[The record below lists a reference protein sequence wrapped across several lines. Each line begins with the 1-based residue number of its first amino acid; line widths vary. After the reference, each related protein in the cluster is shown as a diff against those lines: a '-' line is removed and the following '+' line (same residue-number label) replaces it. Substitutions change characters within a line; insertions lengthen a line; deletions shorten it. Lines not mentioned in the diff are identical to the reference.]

1 MQETHLTENPGDFHW
16 RDGGEDH
23 MNSPAAIAAIQEAA
37 RRKNLQAYEKYVVES
52 DKQIRNCTL
61 R

>member
-1 MQETHLTENPGDFHW
+1 MQETHLTENPGDFH
-16 RDGGEDH
+16 
-23 MNSPAAIAAIQEAA
+23 